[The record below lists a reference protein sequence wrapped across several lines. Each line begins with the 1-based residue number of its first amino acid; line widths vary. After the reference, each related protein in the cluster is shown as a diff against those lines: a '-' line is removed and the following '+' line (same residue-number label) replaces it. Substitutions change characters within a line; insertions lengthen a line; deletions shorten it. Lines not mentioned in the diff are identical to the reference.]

1 MDDFG
6 RMLGPDDFGK
16 TKYFIDGRRETVSGI
31 DRRPVYNVFA
41 NDDLFHR
48 QCLGL
53 CMIHASG
60 RQYNH

>member
-6 RMLGPDDFGK
+6 RILGPDDFGK
-16 TKYFIDGRRETVSGI
+16 TKYFIDGRRKTVSGI
-31 DRRPVYNVFA
+31 DWSAVYNVLA

-53 CMIHASG
+53 GVIHASE
-60 RQYNH
+60 R